1 MYSGIE
7 QAIDRFALHQMLF
20 GDRLYVFRFDSAI
33 PNLIRRDSNR
43 GARATLS
50 HTTAANDANILHPVP
65 NLFKGFENF
74 SRIIS
79 LAGLVL
85 AYHYAPTFWFSFLL
99 ALCSWHGSNCPQ
111 IIFIFYFIFS
121 APPCRQLGDR

>member
-20 GDRLYVFRFDSAI
+20 GDRPYVLWFDSAI
-33 PNLIRRDSNR
+33 PSFIRRHSNR

-50 HTTAANDANILHPVP
+50 HTTAANDANILHPLP
-65 NLFKGFENF
+65 NLFKGFQHLN
-74 SRIIS
+74 SIIS

-85 AYHYAPTFWFSFLL
+85 AYHYAPTFGFSFLL
-99 ALCSWHGSNCPQ
+99 AL
-111 IIFIFYFIFS
+111 FS
-121 APPCRQLGDR
+121 